1 MPPPLAS
8 PTDPSLFDRINTW
21 VRHSVTVK
29 LLAVGFLLLLLLIPT
44 SMVESLIGERAQY
57 RNNVLADVT
66 SKWGGP
72 QLLTGPVLV
81 VPYYHAERD
90 RDNKL
95 ITSTAYAC
103 FLPDSLTTTGE
114 LLPETRQRSL
124 YDLVVYRARLRVRG
138 VFRTEGL
145 TNWDLDPTRIK
156 WREAFV
162 ATGISD
168 LKGIRNAVALRWDGT
183 AYPFE
188 PGIPAPEALP
198 YGTAPGASS
207 LTAGL
212 PVRGSTA
219 YVEEIPSMIS
229 GAESG
234 RESVGGLNV
243 RVPIADAAALAQR
256 HTFSFELDLNGSTG
270 LLVAPLGRTTDVRLT
285 SPWPSPSFI
294 GEFLPR
300 ERIVRPDGFRADW
313 TVLNLNRNYP
323 QRWRTGDGQRPSVD
337 AATFG
342 VRLLVPVDEY
352 QKSMRAVKY
361 AMLPLALTFLIFFFV
376 EVLQHRRIHPV
387 QYLLVGFALVIFYL
401 LLLALG
407 EYIRFNAAYLTAALV
422 VIGLV
427 TAYVAGIF
435 RRRDLTLITAGVL
448 TLIYGF
454 VYIILQLEDY
464 ALLIGS
470 LGLLLVL
477 ALVMW
482 LSRRID
488 WYATDGDGA
497 PAPAGP
503 THPHSDDSL
512 KPL

>member
-1 MPPPLAS
+1 MTE
-8 PTDPSLFDRINTW
+8 PTSIFDRLNGW
-21 VRHSVTVK
+21 VRHSVTIK

-44 SMVESLIGERAQY
+44 SMVESLIGERAQF
-57 RNNVLADVT
+57 RDNVLADVT

-81 VPYYHAERD
+81 LPYYHSERD
-90 RDNKL
+90 QQNRL
-95 ITSTAYAC
+95 ITTTAYAC
-103 FLPDSLTTTGE
+103 FLPDSLSTTGE

-124 YDLVVYRARLRVRG
+124 YDLVVYRARLQVRG
-138 VFRTEGL
+138 VFRTEAL
-145 TNWDLDPTRIK
+145 ANWDLDPARVK
-156 WREAFV
+156 WNEAFV

-168 LKGIRNAVALRWDGT
+168 LKGIRNAVALRWDGQPR
-183 AYPFE
+183 AFE
-188 PGIPAPEALP
+188 PGLPAPDALP

-207 LTAGL
+207 LTSNL
-212 PVRGSTA
+212 PTRNSTV
-219 YVEEIPSMIS
+219 YIEEVPAV
-229 GAESG
+229 GGG
-234 RESVGGLNV
+234 RESTGGLNV
-243 RVPIADAAALAQR
+243 RVPIPDAAALGTR
-256 HTFSFELDLNGSTG
+256 HAFSFDLDLNGSTG

-300 ERIVRPDGFRADW
+300 ERSVTPDGFRAAW
-313 TVLNLNRNYP
+313 KVLNLNRNYP

-337 AATFG
+337 ASTFG
-342 VRLLVPVDEY
+342 VRLLMPVDEY

-361 AMLPLALTFLIFFFV
+361 ALLPLALTFLIFFFV
-376 EVLQHRRIHPV
+376 EVLQRRRIHPV

-407 EYIRFNAAYLTAALV
+407 EYIRFNAAYLLAAVV
-422 VIGLV
+422 VISLV

-435 RRRDLTLITAGVL
+435 RRRDLTLVTAGVL

-470 LGLLLVL
+470 LGLLFIL
-477 ALVMW
+477 ALVMY

-488 WYATDGDGA
+488 WYA
-497 PAPAGP
+497 AGRE
-503 THPHSDDSL
+503 
-512 KPL
+512 

>member
-1 MPPPLAS
+1 MESSSSSFL
-8 PTDPSLFDRINTW
+8 DRLNTSI
-21 VRHSVTVK
+21 RHSVTVK

-44 SMVESLIGERAQY
+44 SMVEDLIGERAQF
-57 RNNVLADVT
+57 RDNVLADVT
-66 SKWGGP
+66 GKWGGP

-81 VPYYHAERD
+81 VPYYYSERD

-103 FLPDSLTTTGE
+103 FLPDSLLTTGE
-114 LLPETRQRSL
+114 LVPETRQRSL

-138 VFRTEGL
+138 VFRTEAL
-145 TNWDLDPTRIK
+145 TNWDLDPARIK
-156 WREAFV
+156 WNEAFV

-188 PGIPAPEALP
+188 PGLLAPAAMPF
-198 YGTAPGASS
+198 GTAPGASS

-212 PVRGSTA
+212 PVRGSVA
-219 YVEEIPSMIS
+219 YVEEMPSMIS
-229 GAESG
+229 AEG
-234 RESVGGLNV
+234 GNESVGGLNV

-256 HTFSFELDLNGSTG
+256 HSFSYDLDLNGSTG

-285 SPWPSPSFI
+285 SAWPSPSFI

-300 ERIVRPDGFRADW
+300 ERSVRPEGFSAAW

-323 QRWRTGDGQRPSVD
+323 QRWRTSEGERPNVD
-337 AATFG
+337 ASTFG

-361 AMLPLALTFLIFFFV
+361 ALLPLALTFLIFFFV
-376 EVLQHRRIHPV
+376 EVLQRRRIHPV

-407 EYIRFNAAYLTAALV
+407 EYIRFQAAYLTAAVV

-435 RRRDLTLITAGVL
+435 RRRELTLITAGVL

-464 ALLIGS
+464 ALLIGT
-470 LGLLLVL
+470 LGLLLIL

-488 WYATDGDGA
+488 WYAAGREAGTA
-497 PAPAGP
+497 PATHAEATPA
-503 THPHSDDSL
+503 
-512 KPL
+512 KE